1 MTPEQE
7 LELAEAE
14 AAAVDQPDAIAPDSP
29 LAKAAAEQTGDVLE
43 IQTPTGPWRG
53 TREGVPVLSAEEATA
68 HMDPLLKERRLQGI
82 ASLAQGASLGL
93 AGPVAGANAVK
104 DRLRE
109 YIGKKLTGEQ
119 AAPLGDT
126 YQKAADS
133 TRASLNEATREG
145 SPTVR
150 IPFTQAELPVLPM
163 VGGMATMSPIGAA
176 SGAASRML
184 GMGYTGGLQS
194 AGESDFDPADTATG
208 ALASMAVAAPFEA
221 AGGLAGYLAKRAGL
235 KSRAAHVADIGQDLS
250 KAEKAKASA
259 LGSVGSI
266 GAQQQNALTWYDDV
280 LSGRIK
286 VSPEVLERAQSVD
299 PAMLQS
305 LRDRAAMNAIERL
318 GRLAPAEDAAR
329 AELAQAVE
337 FAKPEAAAARSGER
351 IASAYTDQAQKVVS
365 SVAPRVATGLAADV
379 LGTGSAVGL
388 TSPGTQQMRRNA
400 MANKALGARFWGG
413 VSSEMGLQSEAL
425 QEAGRGAAL
434 NQSRAVDSLSEYLGR
449 PAKKDEAAKIH
460 FQAGNADPQYQD
472 R

>member
-14 AAAVDQPDAIAPDSP
+14 AEALDQPDAIDPASP

-53 TREGVPVLSAEEATA
+53 TREGVPVLSADEATA
-68 HMDPLLKERRLQGI
+68 HMDPLLRQRRMQGL

-109 YIGKKLTGEQ
+109 YLGKKLTGEPTE
-119 AAPLGDT
+119 ALGDT

-133 TRASLNEATREG
+133 TRASLNEATRQG

-150 IPFTQAELPVLPM
+150 VPLTQTDLPVLPM
-163 VGGMATMSPIGAA
+163 VGAGLTMGPVGAA
-176 SGAASRML
+176 PTAAGRVLGSGYAA
-184 GMGYTGGLQS
+184 GLQ
-194 AGESDFDPADTATG
+194 AGGESDFEPADTATG
-208 ALASMAVAAPFEA
+208 ALAGMALAAPLEG
-221 AGGLAGYLAKRAGL
+221 AGALGSWLSKRAGL
-235 KSRAAHVADIGQDLS
+235 KARAARVSGIEQELS
-250 KAEKAKASA
+250 KAEKARASA
-259 LGSVGSI
+259 LGAVGSI

-286 VSPEVLERAQSVD
+286 VSPEVMAKAQSVD
-299 PAMLQS
+299 PQMLQS
-305 LRDRAAMNAIERL
+305 LRDRAATNAIERL

-329 AELAQAVE
+329 AEFAQAVE
-337 FAKPEAAAARSGER
+337 LAKPEAAAGRFGER
-351 IASAYTDQAQKVVS
+351 VESAYADQAGKIAS

-400 MANKALGARFWGG
+400 MANKALAARFWGG
-413 VSSEMGLQSEAL
+413 ASEELAKQADAV
-425 QEAGRGAAL
+425 QTIGRAAVA
-434 NQSRAVDSLSEYLGR
+434 NQSRAVDFLSEYLGR
-449 PAKKDEAAKIH
+449 EADKDEAAKVH
-460 FQAGNADPQYQD
+460 FQAGNADPTYQD